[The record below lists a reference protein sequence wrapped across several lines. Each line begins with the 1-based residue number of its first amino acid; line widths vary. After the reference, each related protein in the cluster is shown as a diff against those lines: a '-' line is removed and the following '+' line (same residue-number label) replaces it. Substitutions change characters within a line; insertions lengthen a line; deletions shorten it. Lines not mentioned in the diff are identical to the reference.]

1 MSYAV
6 KMFAMKVPVA
16 KMSTAK
22 MLMAKT
28 EHQRGSQGF
37 CSTWSRN
44 RHSGYWSAVQT
55 FSERGTK
62 SRNDETTF
70 WANLVC
76 I

>member
-6 KMFAMKVPVA
+6 KMFAMKMPVA

-28 EHQRGSQGF
+28 DTPERWPRASAHPGAGAGTVDTDQGSRPSQKGGLSLGMIRLHF
-37 CSTWSRN
+37 
-44 RHSGYWSAVQT
+44 GQ
-55 FSERGTK
+55 
-62 SRNDETTF
+62 
-70 WANLVC
+70 